1 MDLPECWIKVA
12 VIVKIVG
19 IAAGIGQ
26 CRRYQTDARMPVS
39 KIIQCRNMG
48 IYDPAWYRNPVLDWH
63 AESRNADAQL
73 WYLI

>member
-19 IAAGIGQ
+19 IAGHWA
-26 CRRYQTDARMPVS
+26 MPAVPDWCQNAS
-39 KIIQCRNMG
+39 VEINPVPEYGDLR
-48 IYDPAWYRNPVLDWH
+48 PSLVYRNPVLDWH